1 MNSNSQ
7 RNNKDLETSSM
18 NKYQISPK
26 VLGQLEE
33 EGFNTELIQPE
44 RQPTF
49 DELVANLISKGD
61 RTQVVPYASTIPYY
75 KFTLKMIDL
84 MDWIIKV
91 RTYIL
96 HTDILNANILE
107 LEVSTPAN
115 TPSVAVSRGGGCA
128 FNYLKLAATQAI
140 SKVYNIYTLSN
151 VLQPNIYIDEVD
163 GTIEQYN
170 EIYKVSLEIVT
181 MLTMDHINLS
191 RLTKTINNVETLSCD
206 TLSQG
211 RELTDHRARLDQ
223 ISEALDN
230 TTQDFIKH
238 EKLHKSQDSE
248 IFKCV
253 LALEK
258 TTSNQFK
265 YTSDE
270 ITNLDARLLRHRIKI
285 DQISE
290 EVDNTTQYFINHEQR
305 HTELHKRISS
315 LETTTASRHKIKQV
329 NKMLAEQNTLMEVMS
344 SNINNNTQMEEL
356 LSFEYRKLNSIYLQM
371 EDRVTQ
377 LETTQQTNIKTM
389 EIYITTLVKRLEQQM
404 DHREEQKTDEINSKM
419 NTMEVAIHKLED
431 KIQDLNIYNHWGLL
445 IIASMLA
452 LISYLVY
459 KVM

>member
-7 RNNKDLETSSM
+7 RNNKDLETSSRD
-18 NKYQISPK
+18 KYQISPK
-26 VLGQLEE
+26 LMGQLEE

-44 RQPTF
+44 RPPTF
-49 DELVANLISKGD
+49 DELVEELASIGELK
-61 RTQVVPYASTIPYY
+61 PYGPTSPNHYI
-75 KFTLKMIDL
+75 FVLKMIDL
-84 MDWIIKV
+84 MNWIKKF

-96 HTDILNANILE
+96 HTNVLDSKIIEFHYLGHTVRI
-107 LEVSTPAN
+107 T
-115 TPSVAVSRGGGCA
+115 TPSPDSGCA
-128 FNYLKLAATQAI
+128 CFHYIQSLATNMLGRKFKL
-140 SKVYNIYTLSN
+140 YDYTSN
-151 VLQPNIYIDEVD
+151 RSSIHQI
-163 GTIEQYN
+163 QYDDVTVEN
-170 EIYKVSLEIVT
+170 CAEIYPVCLDIGTV
-181 MLTMDHINLS
+181 LCMDHINLS
-191 RLTKTINNVETLSCD
+191 RLTKTINNVETISCAI
-206 TLSQG
+206 LSQG

-238 EKLHKSQDSE
+238 ENLHTSQDSE

-419 NTMEVAIHKLED
+419 KTMDVAIHKLED
-431 KIQDLNIYNHWGLL
+431 KIQDLNIYNHWVLL

>member
-7 RNNKDLETSSM
+7 RNNKDLETSSRD
-18 NKYQISPK
+18 KYQISPK
-26 VLGQLEE
+26 LMGQLEE

-44 RQPTF
+44 RPPTF
-49 DELVANLISKGD
+49 DELVEELASIGELK
-61 RTQVVPYASTIPYY
+61 PYGPTSPNHYI
-75 KFTLKMIDL
+75 FVLKMIDL
-84 MDWIIKV
+84 MNWIKKF

-96 HTDILNANILE
+96 HTNVLDSKIIEFHYLGHTVRI
-107 LEVSTPAN
+107 T
-115 TPSVAVSRGGGCA
+115 TPSPDSGCA
-128 FNYLKLAATQAI
+128 CFHYIQSLATNMLGRKFKL
-140 SKVYNIYTLSN
+140 YDYTSN
-151 VLQPNIYIDEVD
+151 RSSIHQI
-163 GTIEQYN
+163 QYDDVTVEN
-170 EIYKVSLEIVT
+170 CAEIYPVCLDIGTV
-181 MLTMDHINLS
+181 LCMDHINLS
-191 RLTKTINNVETLSCD
+191 RLTKTINNVETISCD
-206 TLSQG
+206 ILSQG

-230 TTQDFIKH
+230 
-238 EKLHKSQDSE
+238 
-248 IFKCV
+248 
-253 LALEK
+253 

-419 NTMEVAIHKLED
+419 KTMDVAIHKLED
-431 KIQDLNIYNHWGLL
+431 KIQDLNIYNHWVLL